1 MGNFREHVLFG
12 FLSAALVSYF
22 LKDMLVL
29 TPVETAVSCLAVV
42 TGAVL
47 PDIDHKNAYV
57 HRAAKAF
64 FSIGLAVIGIV
75 YLPLPL
81 HLRFA
86 VAAAV
91 FLISYAGFSSIKM
104 KHRGFTHSL
113 AFLIMVSSGVVI
125 GSFYSFASVLPG
137 VAMALGIFSHLALDQ
152 EFKIV

>member
-22 LKDMLVL
+22 FEGK
-29 TPVETAVSCLAVV
+29 PVFNSVATTFFSFTVV
-42 TGAVL
+42 IGAVL